1 MGMSWEEWML
11 WLSIGALMLVTIYL
25 FWETMEVGVLAI
37 GGISSIPLVV
47 IVLSLGEENEQD
59 WF

>member
-1 MGMSWEEWML
+1 ML